1 MRSGYQVIDCSK
13 LTAFNGT
20 QTVKGAFKKAKAGRP
35 ILLNNFNGMSVF
47 VTDTS
52 TSATSAI
59 LPTFAVVSGTLKAAK
74 ITISDEDAFT
84 LAAL

>member
-1 MRSGYQVIDCSK
+1 MGNGYQTIDCST

-20 QTVKGAFKKAKAGRP
+20 QTVKGAFKKAKAGKA
-35 ILLNNFNGMSVF
+35 ILLKNFNGMTVF
-47 VTDTS
+47 VADTS
-52 TSATSAI
+52 TSSSSAI
-59 LPTFAVVSGTLKAAK
+59 LPCFAVVSGTLKAAK